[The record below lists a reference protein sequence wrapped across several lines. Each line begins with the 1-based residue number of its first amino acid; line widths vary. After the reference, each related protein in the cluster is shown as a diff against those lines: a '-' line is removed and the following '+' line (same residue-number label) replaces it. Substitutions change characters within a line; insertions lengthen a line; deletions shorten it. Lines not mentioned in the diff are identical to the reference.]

1 MKLQQLRFICEVARQ
16 GLSVSAAAEALY
28 TAQPGVS
35 NQIRLLEDEL
45 QVQIFERNGKRLVG
59 LTDAGELILKMA
71 ERVLNEVDNIKGVG
85 AEYANEN
92 SGKLLIATTH
102 TQARYALPD
111 VIKRFTEQFPQVTL
125 HISQGNPMQIAE
137 MVVSGTADIA
147 IATEGIQLFDDLV
160 MLDCYEWNH
169 CLLAPHDHP
178 VFDSLPLTLE
188 SIAGHPLVTYDF
200 AFSGRSKINKAFSD
214 RGLDPNFVFTAIDSD
229 VIKTY
234 VEVGLGIGLVAKMAY
249 DPQRD
254 SQLRSEDVS
263 HLFEPNTTHL
273 GVRKGSYLRSYMYT
287 FIEMFAPHL
296 TRDVIKAALQ

>member
-16 GLSVSAAAEALY
+16 GLSVSAAAEALF

-45 QVQIFERNGKRLVG
+45 QVQIFKRNGKRLVG
-59 LTDAGELILKMA
+59 MTEAGELILKMS
-71 ERVLNEVDNIKGVG
+71 EKILNEVDNIKNVG
-85 AEYANEN
+85 AEFANEE

-111 VIKRFTEQFPQVTL
+111 VIKRFTAQFPQVTL
-125 HISQGNPMQIAE
+125 HIYQGNPMQIAE

-147 IATEGIQLFDDLV
+147 IATEGIQLYEDLV
-160 MLDCYEWNH
+160 MMDCYAWNH
-169 CLLAPHDHP
+169 CLLAPPDHP
-178 VFDSLPLTLE
+178 VFAELPLTLE
-188 SIAGHPLVTYDF
+188 NIAKFPIVTYDF
-200 AFSGRSKINKAFSD
+200 AFSGRSKISNAFNEQ
-214 RGLDPNFVFTAIDSD
+214 GLTPNIVFTAIDSD
-229 VIKTY
+229 VLKTY

-249 DPQRD
+249 DPKRD
-254 SQLRSEDVS
+254 AGLRSEDVGN
-263 HLFEPNTTHL
+263 LFEPNMTHI

-296 TRDVIKAALQ
+296 TRDVVKSAL